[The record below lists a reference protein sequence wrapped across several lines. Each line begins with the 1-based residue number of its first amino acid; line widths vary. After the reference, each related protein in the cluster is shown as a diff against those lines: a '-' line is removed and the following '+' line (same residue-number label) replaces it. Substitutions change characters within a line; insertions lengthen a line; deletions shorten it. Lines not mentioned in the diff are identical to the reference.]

1 MSRNLLRRIAA
12 ALVSVSLCAS
22 CFAPAPAAY
31 ADTSDPLQW
40 AAWIGES
47 LSNAASDLLS
57 GLGNPAGLPGLAA
70 WSVAYGSSAGMA
82 QAVRDLPE
90 YQALYGFNPLDK
102 STIIRSYDGGEQ
114 MSVLNADGL
123 YNAYLW
129 IHGGIPP
136 EGESSGGS
144 GGGSDV
150 SDSKITWIVTDS
162 ISESMTFPNGKPCTF
177 SAASVEYYNAHSSQG
192 VVYAISPD
200 SSDVNVINFNGVIA
214 LSSTRSFGPCS
225 NFAGFSITTPYYN
238 PFYESTAGFCSALF
252 TSNAEY
258 YDTTRNGDFYSW
270 TRTPS
275 VAPSYLPTPY
285 HQAIASGATSLAPTT
300 RIYLVTNAPV
310 YVYDNEQPTGPAPE
324 PEPVPPVGPS
334 EPDIQ
339 NPDVTEPSSDTP
351 IQNTTVNVTV
361 TLPDGSTTVV
371 QAPTADLSPIVH
383 WLSIINANLVAW
395 SSSIKDSIDGWG
407 GNISAWLAEIW
418 KTLDAFRLAVDNWS
432 VSILTALDQLGGLW
446 PTGGEDSTN
455 FWNNVVLVNNNVW
468 GSAPSSA
475 DVGIVSNDLE
485 RLKTKFPFSVPWD
498 LLAILLLFDADPVT
512 PSFSV
517 PLVYFDG
524 STRTQ
529 ALDVDLEPF
538 DSTMATW
545 RRLVFIAFAAALAL
559 KSKDLLAYCNDTFD
573 WF

>member
-22 CFAPAPAAY
+22 CFAPAPVAY

-47 LSNAASDLLS
+47 LANSASDLLT
-57 GLGNPAGLPGLAA
+57 GLGQSGGLPFMAA

-90 YQALYGFNPLDK
+90 YQALYGYNPLDK
-102 STIIRSYDGGEQ
+102 STIIRSYDGGSQ

-123 YNAYLW
+123 YNAWLW
-129 IHGGIPP
+129 LHGGMPVDDPNFGGGTNTAVIPDWLHVEVVDVLP
-136 EGESSGGS
+136 ETYTFSNGYTFSPSSWVRNASLRGFPTLSGVSINANTGNTAYSYSLIISSGSTKLDTAVPPDGDTAFTLRDRRLAS
-144 GGGSDV
+144 QVGVVDDVNFTPGGISSVPAYGNATTNNSQYQLNVSNLSYVPDDWYYRFNAASANISDV
-150 SDSKITWIVTDS
+150 YLLITSPLYIYGTWFFGTGNEPTD
-162 ISESMTFPNGKPCTF
+162 
-177 SAASVEYYNAHSSQG
+177 Y
-192 VVYAISPD
+192 
-200 SSDVNVINFNGVIA
+200 
-214 LSSTRSFGPCS
+214 
-225 NFAGFSITTPYYN
+225 
-238 PFYESTAGFCSALF
+238 
-252 TSNAEY
+252 
-258 YDTTRNGDFYSW
+258 
-270 TRTPS
+270 
-275 VAPSYLPTPY
+275 
-285 HQAIASGATSLAPTT
+285 
-300 RIYLVTNAPV
+300 
-310 YVYDNEQPTGPAPE
+310 PE
-324 PEPVPPVGPS
+324 PIGPQL
-334 EPDIQ
+334 PDIQ
-339 NPDVTEPSSDTP
+339 SPSSDSPSSDGP
-351 IQNTTVNVTV
+351 IQDTTIDVTV

-371 QAPTADLSPIVH
+371 QSPTVDLLPIVT
-383 WLSIINANLVAW
+383 WLSIINSNLVAW

-407 GNISAWLAEIW
+407 GNISSWLAEIW

-446 PTGGEDSTN
+446 PSGGEDSTN

-475 DVGIVSNDLE
+475 DVAIVSNDLE